1 LSLLDSVARGVVGS
15 IVAAAAVAAFRLGG
29 GAEARLAPPEPVTT
43 PSASSSAASV
53 RPHTL
58 GGEAY
63 EVKLRL
69 TDAMSDARIDAPS
82 LVASKPFMQSHW
94 RRMIGPWTHPS
105 GPAGQMVMSEALLTS
120 RMELQWSVPLS
131 DGTAWAPSARTWNMN
146 EGSYDQRDSIFAPT
160 PATISFHLTVP
171 AAARFDFSPAT
182 LDPVPATTVFTV
194 SVVGSDG
201 KSTVVATRRIATG
214 DARHWFDDHADLSAF
229 AGQAVELRLETSTD
243 HARTSEQ
250 PPPPPEDAGA
260 PESDAKPPPAP
271 TMSLAMWGNPVVSAR
286 APTRVPYNVLWIV
299 VDALRP
305 DVVASLHDDASDA
318 KMQAAEYPP
327 LEALLPKV
335 EGITPNID
343 SIAMHG
349 VRFFRGYSAG
359 AWTRP
364 GTLSMLSGMRS
375 SELGL
380 DTAKWIMPPEQT
392 SRFYAS
398 DPPLLPLTLRRNGVS
413 TAAFVNNFFMSGYAQ
428 VGIDFGFE
436 HFDDSRY
443 RTEDTAEITA
453 HAVEWLKANAGARF
467 MLFANYN
474 SPHEP
479 YDPPATYRKRIP
491 PPPVGPKDPQ
501 IRLYMAEAAKDDDG
515 IGVLVKTLDDL
526 DLRKNTIIVVTAD
539 HGETL
544 SQAHGGEV
552 FFDNAK
558 QPVRYHHAASC
569 FEETTKVPMIVSL
582 PGVADGGRG
591 VTERVRNVDLVP
603 TILEL
608 EGLEPSPRITG
619 KSLMPLIRGEKEKDA
634 RVVVSEGR
642 SMRAIIAGKWRLILR
657 EKEAQ
662 FVAGYATGQLSEE
675 LFDLETDP
683 GERHNVA
690 RDRPEIVDE
699 MKARLVAALANVPV
713 AGSAA
718 ATDDDRAGD
727 PTLHVR
733 FAGGGGARRVSGTMT
748 IGDPLHPTSVPPTV
762 TFEPIFVANDALRI
776 EGGRLTVSL
785 TTVADESVGFDLHV
799 SPPATPVTWQ
809 LFLDDEPWPAA
820 AVFDGP
826 FGLEAHAATNGV
838 ATDEARAEVYSP
850 AVAEIDPRR
859 DLGLFITRDRR
870 SEAASSSPA
879 SAEGAGEMSRL
890 LQQWGYAHG
899 SGGGK

>member
-1 LSLLDSVARGVVGS
+1 
-15 IVAAAAVAAFRLGG
+15 
-29 GAEARLAPPEPVTT
+29 
-43 PSASSSAASV
+43 
-53 RPHTL
+53 
-58 GGEAY
+58 
-63 EVKLRL
+63 
-69 TDAMSDARIDAPS
+69 M
-82 LVASKPFMQSHW
+82 M
-94 RRMIGPWTHPS
+94 GPWTHPS
-105 GPAGQMVMSEALLTS
+105 GLGAEMVMSEALRTS
-120 RMELQWSVPLS
+120 RMEIQWSVPLS

-171 AAARFDFSPAT
+171 TAARFDFSPAT
-182 LDPVPATTVFTV
+182 LDSVPATTVFTV
-194 SVVGSDG
+194 RVVGSDG
-201 KSTVVATRRIATG
+201 KSTVVATRRIATA
-214 DARHWFDDHADLSAF
+214 DARHWFEDHADLSAY
-229 AGQAVELRLETSTD
+229 AGQSVELRLETSTD
-243 HARTSEQ
+243 HARASEQ
-250 PPPPPEDAGA
+250 VAPPEEQVA
-260 PESDAKPPPAP
+260 PGHEDDVKPPPTP
-271 TMSLAMWGNPVVSAR
+271 TMSLALWGNPVVSAK
-286 APTRVPYNVLWIV
+286 APTRAPYNVLWIV

-305 DVVASLHDDASDA
+305 DVVASLHDDESDA
-318 KMQAAEYPP
+318 KEEAAEYPP
-327 LEALLPKV
+327 LEALLPKI

-392 SRFYAS
+392 RHFYKS

-413 TAAFVNNFFMSGYAQ
+413 TAAFVNNFFMTGYAQ

-443 RTEDTAEITA
+443 RTQDTAEITA
-453 HAVEWLKANAGARF
+453 HAVDWMKAHAGERF

-479 YDPPATYRKRIP
+479 YDPAAEYRKRIP

-501 IRLYMAEAAKDDDG
+501 VRLYMAEAAKDDDG
-515 IGVLVKTLDDL
+515 IGVLLKTLDEL
-526 DLRKNTIIVVTAD
+526 GLRQSTIIVVTAD

-558 QPVRYHHAASC
+558 QPVRYHHAMSC

-591 VTERVRNVDLVP
+591 VTERVRNIDLVP
-603 TILEL
+603 TVLEL
-608 EGLEPSPRITG
+608 EGLEPSPQITG
-619 KSLMPLIRGEKEKDA
+619 KSLMPLIRGEKEKDE

-662 FVAGYATGQLSEE
+662 FIAGYASGQLSEE
-675 LFDLETDP
+675 LFDLDSDP

-690 RDRPEIVDE
+690 RERPDVVEE

-718 ATDDDRAGD
+718 ATDDDRSGD
-727 PTLHVR
+727 PTLHLR
-733 FAGGGGARRVSGTMT
+733 FAGGGRARRVSGTIT
-748 IGDPLHPTSVPPTV
+748 VGDPRHPATTPPTV
-762 TFEPIFVANDALRI
+762 TFDPVFVANDALRV
-776 EGGRLTVSL
+776 EGGKITLSL
-785 TTVADESVGFDLHV
+785 TTVADESVGVDLHV
-799 SPPATPVTWQ
+799 SPPGTPITWE
-809 LFLDDEPWPAA
+809 LFLDDQPWPKD
-820 AVFDGP
+820 AVFAGP
-826 FGLEAHAATNGV
+826 FGLEAHAAMGGI
-838 ATDEARAEVYSP
+838 ATDEARGEVYSP
-850 AVAEIDPRR
+850 EIAEIDPRR
-859 DLGLFITRDRR
+859 DLGLFVTRDRR
-870 SEAASSSPA
+870 SETTSTAPA
-879 SAEGAGEMSRL
+879 SAEGAGEMNQL

-899 SGGGK
+899 SGGRKK

>member
-1 LSLLDSVARGVVGS
+1 MTLASSIIRGLVGAVVATAGVV
-15 IVAAAAVAAFRLGG
+15 AFRFGG
-29 GAEARLAPPEPVTT
+29 GAEARPAPPEPSAAPSVTT
-43 PSASSSAASV
+43 SAASV
-53 RPHTL
+53 RPHAL

-63 EVKLRL
+63 EVKVRL
-69 TDAMSDARIDAPS
+69 TDAMTDARIDAPS
-82 LVASKPFMQSHW
+82 LAASKTYMQAHW
-94 RRMIGPWTHPS
+94 RKMMGPWTHPS
-105 GPAGQMVMSEALLTS
+105 GAAGDMVMSQALRTS
-120 RMELQWSVPLS
+120 RMEIQWSVPLS

-171 AAARFDFSPAT
+171 NGARFDFSPAT
-182 LDPVPATTVFTV
+182 LDPMGATTVFTV
-194 SVVGSDG
+194 RVVGSDG
-201 KSTVVATRRIATG
+201 RSTVVATP
-214 DARHWFDDHADLSAF
+214 F
-229 AGQAVELRLETSTD
+229 AGQSVELRLETTTD
-243 HARTSEQ
+243 RARASE
-250 PPPPPEDAGA
+250 PVAPPEEPVLPGHEDDVKPA
-260 PESDAKPPPAP
+260 PTP
-271 TMSLAMWGNPVVSAR
+271 TMSLALWGNAVISAK

-335 EGITPNID
+335 EGVTPNID

-349 VRFFRGYSAG
+349 VRFFHGYSAG

-364 GTLSMLSGMRS
+364 GTLSMLTGMRS

-380 DTAKWIMPPEQT
+380 DTAKWIMPPAET
-392 SRFYAS
+392 ARFYAS

-413 TAAFVNNFFMSGYAQ
+413 TAAFVNNFFMTGYAQ

-453 HAVEWLKANAGARF
+453 HAVAWLRANAGERF

-479 YDPPATYRKRIP
+479 YDPPAQYRKRIP

-515 IGVLVKTLDDL
+515 IGVLLKTLDEL
-526 DLRKNTIIVVTAD
+526 GLQQNTIIVVTAD

-544 SQAHGGEV
+544 SQAHSGEV

-558 QPVRYHHAASC
+558 QPVRYHHAMSC

-591 VTERVRNVDLVP
+591 VTDRVRNIDLVP
-603 TILEL
+603 TILDL

-619 KSLMPLIRGEKEKDA
+619 KSLMPLIRGEKEKDE

-642 SMRAIIAGKWRLILR
+642 SMRAIIAGKWRLIVR
-657 EKEAQ
+657 EHEAQ
-662 FVAGYATGQLSEE
+662 FVAGYATGQLAEE
-675 LFDLETDP
+675 LFDLESDP
-683 GERHNVA
+683 GERHNLA
-690 RDRPEIVDE
+690 RERPDVVDE

-718 ATDDDRAGD
+718 ATDDDRSGD
-727 PTLHVR
+727 PTIHLR
-733 FAGGGGARRVSGTMT
+733 FAGGGAARRVSGTIT
-748 IGDPLHPTSVPPTV
+748 VGDPRHPAATTGMAPTV
-762 TFEPIFVANDALRI
+762 TFDPVFVANDALRI
-776 EGGRLTVSL
+776 EGSKLTLSF
-785 TTVADESVGFDLHV
+785 TTATDEVVGFDLHV
-799 SPPATPVTWQ
+799 SPPATPVTWE
-809 LFLDDEPWPAA
+809 LYMDDQPWPAT
-820 AVFDGP
+820 AVFSGP
-826 FGLEAHAATNGV
+826 FGLEAHAAARGI
-838 ATDEARAEVYSP
+838 ATDEARAEVYAP
-850 AVAEIDPRR
+850 ALAEIDPRR
-859 DLGLFITRDRR
+859 DLGLFVTRDRR
-870 SEAASSSPA
+870 SESTSGAPP

-890 LQQWGYAHG
+890 LQQWGYAR
-899 SGGGK
+899 GGGKK